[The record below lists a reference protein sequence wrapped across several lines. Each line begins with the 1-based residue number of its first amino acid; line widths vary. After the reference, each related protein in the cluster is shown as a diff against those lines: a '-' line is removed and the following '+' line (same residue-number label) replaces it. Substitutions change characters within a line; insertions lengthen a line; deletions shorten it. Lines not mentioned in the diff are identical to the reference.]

1 MSLSRK
7 AKSTLFYLVIVV
19 FVGSMALP
27 FLWLILSSIKTR
39 KELFTLPIR
48 ILPSSIQWQNYADVF
63 KSQPFAIY
71 IVNSAAT
78 ALITTVLVITIA
90 CMASYT
96 LARVKI
102 KGKSLFM
109 AAMLSISLLPP
120 VTLLNPIYKM
130 LSTVGLL
137 NTPLGLAIAI
147 SAIELPM
154 AVWFLTG
161 YFESIPMELE
171 ESGMLD
177 GATFGQIFRRIILPL
192 VSPGVFTIS
201 ILVFINAWNNYLFAL
216 VFNPLP
222 KSRTVTVAI
231 TLFQSDYSVP
241 WEVITAAAVMIT
253 APLILVVLI
262 LQKRIISG
270 MMEGGVKG

>member
-1 MSLSRK
+1 MVMSK
-7 AKSTLFYLVIVV
+7 KVKGTLFYCIIVS

-27 FLWLILSSIKTR
+27 FLWLFLSSIKTR
-39 KELFTLPIR
+39 KELFTVPVR
-48 ILPSSIQWQNYADVF
+48 ILPSSIQWENYAEVF
-63 KSQPFAIY
+63 KSQPFAAYVI
-71 IVNSAAT
+71 NSAVTSVIAT
-78 ALITTVLVITIA
+78 LLVITIA
-90 CMASYT
+90 CMASYS
-96 LARVKI
+96 LARVKMR
-102 KGKSLFM
+102 GKSVFM

-130 LSTVGLL
+130 LSAAHLL
-137 NTPLGLAIAI
+137 NTPVGLAIAI

-161 YFESIPMELE
+161 YFDSIPMELE
-171 ESGMLD
+171 ESSMLD
-177 GATFGQIFRRIILPL
+177 GATLGQTFLKIIMPL

-222 KSRTVTVAI
+222 RSRTVTVAI

>member
-1 MSLSRK
+1 MK
-7 AKSTLFYLVIVV
+7 KVKSTVFYLVIAA

-39 KELFTLPIR
+39 KELFTLPVK
-48 ILPSSIQWQNYADVF
+48 ILPSSIEWRNYTEVF
-63 KSQPFAIY
+63 QSQPFAVY
-71 IVNSAAT
+71 IGNSAA
-78 ALITTVLVITIA
+78 ASLITTVLVITVA

-120 VTLLNPIYKM
+120 VTLLNPIYKL
-130 LSTVGLL
+130 LSTAGLL

-177 GATFGQIFRRIILPL
+177 GASFGQIFRRIILPL